1 MSDQHGSLPDL
12 LPGLTFE
19 PLPDGWTPMEAFVLV
34 KCLDDDGEPSWSQRV
49 SAGINEEELLGALI
63 VQTDLWKQALI
74 RDWDAD

>member
-1 MSDQHGSLPDL
+1 MSDQHGPLPDL

-49 SAGINEEELLGALI
+49 SSGINEEELLGALI

-74 RDWDAD
+74 RDWDD